1 MSYLHKFGRDDIFI
15 NRMITHPEYE
25 FLMYSGSAYI
35 NNDRHMGRNI
45 PTGSLSLYE
54 INVDRDG
61 TSQELIF
68 PFITKDGSWLAFPS
82 VTTTAYEGLDYGD
95 TIVGTYPL
103 TASIYRQYFGAT
115 TNPFPAGSDAAK
127 DTYITNRKKLVAL
140 KNTMNYYRYISDSY
154 RYDGTYDEAA
164 VNMFEIP
171 SVFFDSGIEKGS
183 VSLKF
188 YYTGSLMD
196 EAKDLRH
203 NGELVSTMG
212 ATAGKT
218 VGVVLYNEG
227 FILLTSSVEIS
238 DNLDNY
244 EGTGTPV
251 KPRWTYF
258 GAYQPTG
265 STSTFA
271 SASHGTITF
280 RGTQKIPTM
289 TMFATAQPGEL
300 NNSSNPTW
308 LSSSNGSWRSLTV
321 TGPDSYIEPRQLV
334 IKNTIQSQYCNFE
347 DEFQKQTFI
356 TEIGIFDDDKNLIGV
371 AKMANPVMKKEIDEY
386 TFKLKLDL

>member
-1 MSYLHKFGRDDIFI
+1 
-15 NRMITHPEYE
+15 
-25 FLMYSGSAYI
+25 
-35 NNDRHMGRNI
+35 MGRNI

-61 TSQELIF
+61 TTQELIY
-68 PFITKDGSWLAFPS
+68 PFITKDGFWLSFPN
-82 VTTTAYEGLDYGD
+82 VTEEAYSELDYG
-95 TIVGTYPL
+95 TIITGSYPL

-115 TNPFPAGSDAAK
+115 TNPFPAGTEVDK
-127 DTYITNRKKLVAL
+127 TTYFTNRKKLMSL
-140 KNTMNYYRYISDSY
+140 KNTMNYYRYLSDSY
-154 RYDGTYDEAA
+154 AYDGVYDTSA

-171 SVFFDSGIEKGS
+171 SILYDSGIEKGS

-196 EAKDLRH
+196 ECKDLKQ
-203 NGELVSTMG
+203 NGELISTMG
-212 ATAGKT
+212 ATSGST

-227 FILLTSSVEIS
+227 FILLTSSVTIS

-251 KPRWTYF
+251 KARWTYF
-258 GAYQPTG
+258 GAYRPTG
-265 STSTFA
+265 SASTYA

-280 RGTQKIPTM
+280 RGTQRIPTM

-300 NNSSNPTW
+300 NNSLNPTW
-308 LSSSNGSWRSLTV
+308 LSSSNGTWREQTI
-321 TGPDSYIEPRQLV
+321 TGSQGYTEPRQLS

-347 DEFQKQTFI
+347 DEFAKQTFI

-371 AKMANPVMKKEIDEY
+371 AKLANPVMKKELDEY